1 VIAIDVIGRPAP
13 QGSKRSIGN
22 NRFIESSKHLPA
34 WRAAVLDAATK
45 AARTKNWETLTG
57 PVELEVTF
65 YLERPATVSA
75 AKRPEP
81 ITPPDIDKLIRG
93 VADSLTNAEIYT
105 DDSQIVK
112 VIGIKRYAD
121 VRDPGCF
128 ITVRHA
134 TLTSQLDIEPSLPS

>member
-1 VIAIDVIGRPAP
+1 MLAIDVIGRPAP

-34 WRAAVLDAATK
+34 WRAAVLNAAIKSAQTHQ
-45 AARTKNWETLTG
+45 WQTLTG

-81 ITPPDIDKLIRG
+81 TTPPDLDKLIRG

-105 DDSQIVK
+105 DDSQIIK
-112 VIGIKRYAD
+112 TIAIKRYAD

-128 ITVRHA
+128 IIVRHA